1 MINTYT
7 DLLKNIVYGIGMF
20 IFNVRIELGKGY
32 IGVKYERSRYNRKH
46 LNKL

>member
-7 DLLKNIVYGIGMF
+7 DLLKNIVYGLGMF

-32 IGVKYERSRYNRKH
+32 IGVNMKEADRTVNT
-46 LNKL
+46 